1 MEEKVIKILEE
12 KIQTLEQER
21 EEIEK
26 NIDKLKGELEFRDGK
41 LENSLEQKELEND
54 LHKIELEIK
63 MSYDEKKSFEK
74 WISTKEQA
82 NEEVNENKK
91 KKESLSKDEKQCKEA
106 IAEIEGKYD
115 SKDGKLSKPGELI
128 EYENDLQKIQSEI
141 EALDNSIK
149 KKERKIVS
157 ATKNISKIIEKYG
170 KQIERRDAEA
180 YDRDWEEAIKE
191 NERRDAEA
199 YDRDWEEAIKEN
211 ERRDAEA
218 YDRDWEEAIKENE
231 RRDAEA
237 YDRDWEEAIRENE
250 RRDAEAYSMKLEPF
264 YAISIGKEAEITYN
278 GETYKVSSR
287 KTDKGYNL
295 KQGKTEKMIYKWTDL
310 EQENSEKVNELLS
323 KGKID
328 PVVINA
334 IARSKMPREDKKI
347 VMQEYITDCWYG
359 LTKDGEDGRPK
370 WETVGKVQ
378 YVDEYSETK
387 EMTVKEKGN
396 IFTRIKEAIAKKYK
410 SNKLNKAQKTLMKN
424 KVKAINLQNKNGKS
438 ARNRDNKQ
446 GPNQSDINR
455 LNNAKL
461 RVKEAWEK
469 KANIKVDNK
478 DNRIEKVANS
488 KAIEKETENERNEQE
503 ERM

>member
-41 LENSLEQKELEND
+41 LGNSLEQKELEND

-170 KQIERRDAEA
+170 KQI
-180 YDRDWEEAIKE
+180 
-191 NERRDAEA
+191 
-199 YDRDWEEAIKEN
+199 